1 MNTTDAPLDAM
12 QLALMAASFLAA
24 ALGLEG
30 LMLLWH
36 QTHSPM
42 VQRLRRRL
50 QAWFPDEPS
59 GDGDTRSS
67 APADPWGGAGLA
79 PDGQPRDTATPAL
92 LRRQEDPGWWG
103 SVRAH
108 WQQRLNRRA
117 SRLRE
122 VVLQLPDALD
132 LMARALRS
140 GHAFST
146 ALQMAA
152 EEGPQPL
159 AGEFA
164 LVAEQIELGG
174 DPDDAFEA
182 LAQRVPVDEI
192 RFFVMAVKLQR
203 QTGGQLAEVLGNI
216 AQLVRQRLQL
226 MDKVRVLTAEARL
239 SAKVLAALPPAT
251 AGALLAVRPEFVSL
265 LWTDPTGVRMLQ
277 GSALL
282 MVLGSLWLWR
292 MTRIRV

>member
-67 APADPWGGAGLA
+67 APADPWGGAGLS

-108 WQQRLNRRA
+108 WQHRLNRRA

>member
-1 MNTTDAPLDAM
+1 
-12 QLALMAASFLAA
+12 
-24 ALGLEG
+24 
-30 LMLLWH
+30 
-36 QTHSPM
+36 

-59 GDGDTRSS
+59 GGGDTPSS
-67 APADPWGGAGLA
+67 GPADPWGGAGLA

-159 AGEFA
+159 AGEFD

-226 MDKVRVLTAEARL
+226 TDKVRVLTAEARL

-292 MTRIRV
+292 LTRIRV

>member
-1 MNTTDAPLDAM
+1 
-12 QLALMAASFLAA
+12 
-24 ALGLEG
+24 
-30 LMLLWH
+30 
-36 QTHSPM
+36 
-42 VQRLRRRL
+42 
-50 QAWFPDEPS
+50 
-59 GDGDTRSS
+59 
-67 APADPWGGAGLA
+67 
-79 PDGQPRDTATPAL
+79 
-92 LRRQEDPGWWG
+92 
-103 SVRAH
+103 
-108 WQQRLNRRA
+108 
-117 SRLRE
+117 
-122 VVLQLPDALD
+122 
-132 LMARALRS
+132 
-140 GHAFST
+140 
-146 ALQMAA
+146 
-152 EEGPQPL
+152 
-159 AGEFA
+159 
-164 LVAEQIELGG
+164 

-292 MTRIRV
+292 LTRIRV